1 MLNPPQGPSRY
12 GRSSRP
18 RSGRCTILSSVN
30 NLWVVQSWLD
40 SVGINRRGVVN
51 ERVIQERSSDHP
63 DPEPC
68 EGSRKAA
75 LEAVDR
81 GICGLGI
88 ELRKRQS
95 REPTASARPEGNRAV
110 RDSASAPW
118 PAESKTPCTHR
129 NGAPSGPRENRE
141 TPWLPAVERRGGG
154 RRKRGA

>member
-1 MLNPPQGPSRY
+1 MACSANAMQELLGY
-12 GRSSRP
+12 GRVLKRFRDLAVTPTWGS
-18 RSGRCTILSSVN
+18 
-30 NLWVVQSWLD
+30 QSWLD

-75 LEAVDR
+75 LEALDR

-95 REPTASARPEGNRAV
+95 REPTVSAMPEGNRVVHDKRECA
-110 RDSASAPW
+110 AP
-118 PAESKTPCTHR
+118 C
-129 NGAPSGPRENRE
+129 G
-141 TPWLPAVERRGGG
+141 VEDPMH
-154 RRKRGA
+154 A

>member
-30 NLWVVQSWLD
+30 NLWVGQSWLD
-40 SVGINRRGVVN
+40 SVGINRGGGGN
-51 ERVIQERSSDHP
+51 ERVKQERSSDNP
-63 DPEPC
+63 EPEPC

-75 LEAVDR
+75 LEALDR

-88 ELRKRQS
+88 ELRKRQT

-110 RDSASAPW
+110 RASASAPC
-118 PAESKTPCTHR
+118 PAESKPPCTHR

-141 TPWLPAVERRGGG
+141 TPWLPAAARRRVG
-154 RRKRGA
+154 RRKR

>member
-75 LEAVDR
+75 LEALDR

-88 ELRKRQS
+88 ELRKRQT
-95 REPTASARPEGNRAV
+95 REPTASARSEGNRAV
-110 RDSASAPW
+110 RASASAPC

-129 NGAPSGPRENRE
+129 NSMRENRE
-141 TPWLPAVERRGGG
+141 TPWLPAAARRRVG
-154 RRKRGA
+154 RRKR